1 MSTTKHRGSAPSS
14 HTEGLCV
21 SVTVLEETG
30 TTLRD
35 RSGLVLISGGE
46 EGGREGGT
54 FVLESLTG
62 RENLCERRVCVKREG
77 GRGGG
82 VTICECE
89 TSNCWTSH
97 WTLF

>member
-46 EGGREGGT
+46 EGGREGG
-54 FVLESLTG
+54 G
-62 RENLCERRVCVKREG
+62 N
-77 GRGGG
+77 
-82 VTICECE
+82 ICAGKFDRKGEPV
-89 TSNCWTSH
+89 
-97 WTLF
+97 

>member
-1 MSTTKHRGSAPSS
+1 M
-14 HTEGLCV
+14 

-46 EGGREGGT
+46 EGGTEGGKEGRT

-77 GRGGG
+77 GGGG
-82 VTICECE
+82 GITICECE